1 MASWEQESAMAV
13 FEQVRQ
19 FVLLSG
25 GKTTR
30 LSREQKGRFV
40 AICWIAQIYKYFA
53 QPKASYVDDGENCL
67 TGKEKLTLL
76 FLRQWSK
83 LSWQK

>member
-1 MASWEQESAMAV
+1 MAV

-40 AICWIAQIYKYFA
+40 PMCWIAQIYQYCA
-53 QPKASYVDDGENCL
+53 QPKAS
-67 TGKEKLTLL
+67 
-76 FLRQWSK
+76 
-83 LSWQK
+83 

>member
-1 MASWEQESAMAV
+1 MAV

-40 AICWIAQIYKYFA
+40 AFVGSLRFTKTVLS
-53 QPKASYVDDGENCL
+53 PKRVMLMIGKNCL

-76 FLRQWSK
+76 FLRQWSN